1 MEKIDEGFG
10 GGLGFGNKPALVSID
25 LMLAYFDPSSPMYL
39 PSRDCLESSA
49 RVIAAARK
57 NNVPVIHTR
66 VIFGPDAVDGAVFIR
81 KIPAL
86 KTLIGDNPMNRFM
99 PEVAPL
105 DNELVIVKQYA
116 SAFFGTSLSSTLR
129 GLGVDTLAII
139 GVSTSGCIRA
149 TGLDALQN
157 GFIPIVVR
165 DACGDRAPGPHE
177 SNLYDLQAKYAEVI
191 SESQVIAGFD
201 AYGSR

>member
-1 MEKIDEGFG
+1 
-10 GGLGFGNKPALVSID
+10 
-25 LMLAYFDPSSPMYL
+25 
-39 PSRDCLESSA
+39 
-49 RVIAAARK
+49 
-57 NNVPVIHTR
+57 
-66 VIFGPDAVDGAVFIR
+66 
-81 KIPAL
+81 
-86 KTLIGDNPMNRFM
+86 M

-157 GFIPIVVR
+157 GFIPMVVR